1 MASVASAT
9 TGASAIIENG
19 VIMNQT
25 TPEQKA
31 EQAKQEKA
39 TNSANAQKDQ
49 FLQLLVAQ
57 MKYQDPLEP
66 TSNTEYISQYATFSS
81 LEQMQNMSAT
91 LTMGRANEMVGKQVV
106 IHHQESTAGAT
117 QEIEGIV
124 DYVTY
129 ENNKAKVFVNG
140 SAYSVDEV
148 YAVLGDSYQQASDLA
163 AEFEKQVNE
172 LPAIAKITQD
182 DAKKVEN
189 LANTYDEMENSAVG
203 KSAKALIKQ
212 ETVAKLL
219 EYVTQLTEAGM
230 IGSKAKANEAASQT
244 DGTKTDET
252 KVDET
257 KAADGNNA
265 AADETQTDE
274 TKAQEQAASASE
286 AEKADDT
293 KSDETGDDTGSTPDP
308 VDEPQDT

>member
-1 MASVASAT
+1 MAAVASAT

-19 VIMNQT
+19 VIKNQV

-31 EQAKQEKA
+31 EQEKQDKA
-39 TNSANAQKDQ
+39 TNSASAQKDQ

-106 IHHQESTAGAT
+106 IHHKESAAGAT

-163 AEFEKQVNE
+163 TEFEKQVNE
-172 LPAIAKITQD
+172 LPAIAKITPD

-189 LANTYDEMENSAVG
+189 LANSYDEMENSAVG

-257 KAADGNNA
+257 K
-265 AADETQTDE
+265 TDE

-293 KSDETGDDTGSTPDP
+293 KSDETGEEADSKPDP
-308 VDEPQDT
+308 VDEPKDI

>member
-9 TGASAIIENG
+9 SGASAIIENG
-19 VIMNQT
+19 VIKNQV

-31 EQAKQEKA
+31 EQEKQDKA
-39 TNSANAQKDQ
+39 TNSASTQKDQ

-106 IHHQESTAGAT
+106 IHHQEGSAGAT

-172 LPAIAKITQD
+172 LPAIAKITPE

-189 LANTYDEMENSAVG
+189 LANSYDDMENSAIG
-203 KSAKALIKQ
+203 KSAKAIIKQ

-244 DGTKTDET
+244 DET

-257 KAADGNNA
+257 KASDGNNT

-274 TKAQEQAASASE
+274 TKAQEQAGSASE

-293 KSDETGDDTGSTPDP
+293 KSDKTGDDTGSTPAP

>member
-1 MASVASAT
+1 MAAVASAT

-19 VIMNQT
+19 VIKNQV

-31 EQAKQEKA
+31 EQEKQDKA
-39 TNSANAQKDQ
+39 TNSASAQKDQ

-91 LTMGRANEMVGKQVV
+91 LTMGRANEMVGKTVV
-106 IHHQESTAGAT
+106 IHHKESAAGAT

-163 AEFEKQVNE
+163 TEFEKQVNE
-172 LPAIAKITQD
+172 LPAIAKITPD

-189 LANTYDEMENSAVG
+189 LANSYDEMENSAVG

-257 KAADGNNA
+257 KT
-265 AADETQTDE
+265 DETKTDE

-293 KSDETGDDTGSTPDP
+293 KSDETGEEADSKPDP
-308 VDEPQDT
+308 VDEPKDI

>member
-9 TGASAIIENG
+9 SGASAIIENG
-19 VIMNQT
+19 VIKNQV

-31 EQAKQEKA
+31 EQEKQDKA
-39 TNSANAQKDQ
+39 TNSASTQKDQ

-106 IHHQESTAGAT
+106 IHHQEGSAGAT

-163 AEFEKQVNE
+163 AEFVKQVNE
-172 LPAIAKITQD
+172 LPAIAKITPD
-182 DAKKVEN
+182 GFTVYNCA
-189 LANTYDEMENSAVG
+189 G
-203 KSAKALIKQ
+203 Q
-212 ETVAKLL
+212 ETKKEISRVSWD
-219 EYVTQLTEAGM
+219 V
-230 IGSKAKANEAASQT
+230 EAAEK
-244 DGTKTDET
+244 GGYEHFMLKEIM
-252 KVDET
+252 
-257 KAADGNNA
+257 
-265 AADETQTDE
+265 
-274 TKAQEQAASASE
+274 EQ
-286 AEKADDT
+286 
-293 KSDETGDDTGSTPDP
+293 
-308 VDEPQDT
+308 

>member
-19 VIMNQT
+19 VIKNQV

-31 EQAKQEKA
+31 EQEKQDKA

-106 IHHQESTAGAT
+106 IHHKESAAGAT

-163 AEFEKQVNE
+163 TEFEKQVNE
-172 LPAIAKITQD
+172 LPAIAKITPD

-189 LANTYDEMENSAVG
+189 LANSYDEMENSAVG

-257 KAADGNNA
+257 KT
-265 AADETQTDE
+265 DETKTDE

-293 KSDETGDDTGSTPDP
+293 KSDETGEEADSKPDP
-308 VDEPQDT
+308 VDEPKDI

>member
-9 TGASAIIENG
+9 SGASAIIENG
-19 VIMNQT
+19 VITNQT

-31 EQAKQEKA
+31 EQAKQDKA
-39 TNSANAQKDQ
+39 TNSASAQKDQ

-106 IHHQESTAGAT
+106 IHHKETSAGAT
-117 QEIEGIV
+117 QEIEGVV

-148 YAVLGDSYQQASDLA
+148 YAVLGDSYQQAGEVA

-172 LPAIAKITQD
+172 LPSIAMID
-182 DAKKVEN
+182 SEGAKKVEN
-189 LANTYDEMENSAVG
+189 LANTYDELEKTAQG
-203 KSAKALIKQ
+203 RSAKAQISQ
-212 ETVAKLL
+212 DVVSKLL
-219 EYVTQLTEAGM
+219 EYVTTLTEAGM
-230 IGSKAKANEAASQT
+230 IGDKA
-244 DGTKTDET
+244 KTDESKT
-252 KVDET
+252 NES
-257 KAADGNNA
+257 G
-265 AADETQTDE
+265 TQEQTGGTQAVEGSGSQEATDPDN
-274 TKAQEQAASASE
+274 TQAQEQAGSASE
-286 AEKADDT
+286 AEKAESGT
-293 KSDETGDDTGSTPDP
+293 SDNTGDAQEEDKIVP
-308 VDEPQDT
+308 VDEPMDA